1 MQNQPD
7 LVTSQIQKHR
17 RGWIRMKTMLGWC
30 YYLKLEMQVEE
41 QFWNGEFFMFG
52 IYWVWGP
59 CMPAQLIQPCVTLCD
74 LMDCSPPGSSV
85 HGILQARILEWVA
98 MPFSRIF
105 LTQGLNSRLPAS
117 PAFQADTLPTEP
129 PGRPEFEVPEGKS
142 SGKVYQE
149 VKGWDLNLKSLG
161 LNIHLVID
169 IGVVIEATTL
179 SKEK

>member
-1 MQNQPD
+1 MD
-7 LVTSQIQKHR
+7 GTKWKWR
-17 RGWIRMKTMLGWC
+17 RKWKKLNESFNPLG
-30 YYLKLEMQVEE
+30 
-41 QFWNGEFFMFG
+41 
-52 IYWVWGP
+52 
-59 CMPAQLIQPCVTLCD
+59 LILSFPFLSFSPCVCVKSLQSGPTLWD
-74 LMDCSPPGSSV
+74 RMDCSPPGSSV